1 MLISR
6 LGYGGSRRKAT
17 GVLIQG
23 GERDKPMGPQPR
35 KHTVEF
41 EEG

>member
-6 LGYGGSRRKAT
+6 LGYGGSRGKAT

-23 GERDKPMGPQPR
+23 GERYKLMGPQAS
-35 KHTVEF
+35 KHTGEF